1 MGGFHDSVDR
11 TPWHELPPLLRA
23 PAVGAC
29 RYEQVQ
35 ALLAELDVVDL
46 SFLQELGFV
55 NQNVCVLA
63 WPPSPPATLGQH
75 ACSAVRHV
83 GGAGVV

>member
-1 MGGFHDSVDR
+1 M
-11 TPWHELPPLLRA
+11 
-23 PAVGAC
+23 
-29 RYEQVQ
+29 Q

-75 ACSAVRHV
+75 ACSDVRHV